1 MISVMSSD
9 LNFNPENVL
18 LSCPFSESCILPKIQ
33 SLCRFPE
40 YKLCPDYESK
50 LQKLKSNAK
59 ILY

>member
-1 MISVMSSD
+1 MSSD